1 MEVDVGIRLL
11 RAKGAA
17 VLNPF
22 AKHRAEHAAAIAD
35 DRSRWQEIVQAAVG
49 GIEPDA
55 AAVADLMGIGE
66 RWGLADVESE
76 FRGDVAALAA
86 LAAAERQMQEMV
98 PPRPGDVVAKELR
111 EAEAKVRALRHEQ
124 ARVAAVVHGR
134 GALLREIET
143 MRRQLPDRLKGGAR

>member
-1 MEVDVGIRLL
+1 MGIRLL

-22 AKHRAEHAAAIAD
+22 AKHRAERAAAIAD

-98 PPRPGDVVAKELR
+98 PPRPGEVVAAEIKQVEARLRQLKHEL
-111 EAEAKVRALRHEQ
+111 Q
-124 ARVAAVVHGR
+124 RVAVVVQGRAVLR
-134 GALLREIET
+134 GEVER
-143 MRRQLPDRLKGGAR
+143 MRAQLPARLTKGT

>member
-1 MEVDVGIRLL
+1 VGIRLL

-22 AKHRAEHAAAIAD
+22 AKHRAERAAAIAD

-98 PPRPGDVVAKELR
+98 PPRPGEVVAAEIKQVEARLRQLKHEL
-111 EAEAKVRALRHEQ
+111 Q
-124 ARVAAVVHGR
+124 RVAVVVQGRAVLR
-134 GALLREIET
+134 GEVER
-143 MRRQLPDRLKGGAR
+143 MRAQLPARLTKGT